1 MKNKVAAV
9 PYNIWMVIFIVVPL
23 LLVLYFAF
31 TTQIPVSLV
40 GEQRQAIDYETED
53 GGDGDADSAWDADA
67 DENVDNADEG
77 DEYTVDGDDADT
89 DEDYDEDGYA
99 APVETV
105 TVFTFDNISSV
116 GRFAPVLMRSIA
128 LAAIATIICLIVCY
142 PISYIISRSAENR
155 QRTFLMLVILPMWM
169 NFLLRTYA
177 WMTILE
183 NNGLI
188 NRFFGLFGLGP
199 FKLINTGG
207 AVVLGM
213 VYNYMPF
220 MILPL
225 YSIMTKIDLTTLEA
239 ARDLGADARKVFTR
253 VVLPLSMP
261 GVKTGITMVFVPA
274 VSTFIIS
281 RMLGGGGNLLIG
293 DLIDLQFLGNAYNP
307 NLGAAISIALM
318 VLILLCM
325 SIFNQFGSEE
335 EMEGALL

>member
-1 MKNKVAAV
+1 MKNRISAF
-9 PYNIWMVIFIVVPL
+9 PYTVWMVIFIAVPL
-23 LLVLYFAF
+23 LLVVYFAF
-31 TTQIPVSLV
+31 TAP
-40 GEQRQAIDYETED
+40 GPA
-53 GGDGDADSAWDADA
+53 GAGSA
-67 DENVDNADEG
+67 
-77 DEYTVDGDDADT
+77 
-89 DEDYDEDGYA
+89 A
-99 APVETV
+99 A
-105 TVFTFDNISSV
+105 VFTLDNISSV
-116 GRFAPVLMRSIA
+116 GRFAPVLMRSVT
-128 LAAIATIICLIVCY
+128 LAAVATVICLGLCY
-142 PISYIISRSAENR
+142 PISYIISRSGKNK

-199 FKLINTGG
+199 FKLINTAG

-225 YSIMTKIDLTTLEA
+225 YSIMTKIDVTTLEA
-239 ARDLGADARKVFTR
+239 ARDLGADARQVFTR
-253 VVLPLSMP
+253 VVFPLSVP
-261 GVKTGITMVFVPA
+261 GIKTGITMVFVPA

-318 VLILLCM
+318 ILILLCM
-325 SIFNQFGSEE
+325 SVFNQFGNEE